1 MKSTLANGFKAALL
15 AACFGVGTL
24 ALGGCE
30 EGRFEEA
37 GEEIDNAGD
46 NMQDQLDEA
55 GDELN

>member
-1 MKSTLANGFKAALL
+1 MSTLVNGFKVALL
-15 AACFGVGTL
+15 AAFFGFGTL

-46 NMQDQLDEA
+46 DMQDQLDEA
-55 GDELN
+55 GDELQ

>member
-1 MKSTLANGFKAALL
+1 MNGFKVALRAAF
-15 AACFGVGTL
+15 FGFGTL

-46 NMQDQLDEA
+46 DMQDQLDEA
-55 GDELN
+55 GDELQ